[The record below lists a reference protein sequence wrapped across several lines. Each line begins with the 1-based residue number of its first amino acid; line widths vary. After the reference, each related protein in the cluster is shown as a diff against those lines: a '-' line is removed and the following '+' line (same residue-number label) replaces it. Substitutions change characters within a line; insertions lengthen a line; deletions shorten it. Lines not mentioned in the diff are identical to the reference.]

1 MNFIRFYR
9 SLIALALVLFSGLG
23 AGYAQQIDSMVN
35 LYGERFPQEKIYVHF
50 DKPAYNTGE
59 TMWFKSYLYAG
70 ILPSPISRNFY
81 AELLDQNGKV
91 LQQKIMPIYESSSAG
106 SFDLPANLP
115 PTVVFRAYTTWML
128 NFDTAFLFTKTIR
141 ILNKTVPVAPQAAPA
156 AVPQGGTAKP
166 AAGAKPGTATAA
178 A

>member
-1 MNFIRFYR
+1 M
-9 SLIALALVLFSGLG
+9 ALVLFSGLG

-106 SFDLPANLP
+106 HFDLPANLP

-156 AVPQGGTAKP
+156 
-166 AAGAKPGTATAA
+166 
-178 A
+178 